1 MRGDNRKK
9 NSFHFSFR
17 WMNFV
22 SPCFALSSLRALW
35 LYQFWFICVRLL
47 VSRFC
52 ATRARPCI
60 PISGSMAQ
68 SANDQRLRKRK
79 QKMFLFFFLREAK
92 GDFERCELRI
102 VSHFAVTKSSR
113 MCFTNLYPT
122 VNTERK
128 IPRFLCDP
136 RSQEPMCG
144 DIKSSKS
151 SSFGF
156 FIPFGFAIKINWM
169 VQQIKWQ
176 QIYEPILC
184 VAHIPFFLDHL
195 HSFHLSVFGPHNR
208 HHSVSIPTLHLD
220 GA

>member
-113 MCFTNLYPT
+113 MCFTNPKT
-122 VNTERK
+122 PNSQHWTK
-128 IPRFLCDP
+128 NSTFLVW
-136 RSQEPMCG
+136 
-144 DIKSSKS
+144 SKV
-151 SSFGF
+151 
-156 FIPFGFAIKINWM
+156 ARTN
-169 VQQIKWQ
+169 VRRHQIK
-176 QIYEPILC
+176 
-184 VAHIPFFLDHL
+184 
-195 HSFHLSVFGPHNR
+195 
-208 HHSVSIPTLHLD
+208 
-220 GA
+220 